1 MDIKYEVILT
11 ERAELELNDIYDYI
25 ANTLMEEK
33 TANKLMNKIQNDI
46 LLLGDT
52 PEGFAIIENNKIR
65 GLEYRRLTINNYVAI
80 YRVDKESKKV
90 YVVRIIYGGRN
101 YLNEL

>member
-11 ERAELELNDIYDYI
+11 KRAELELNDIYDYI

-33 TANKLMNKIQNDI
+33 TANDLMNKIQNNI
-46 LLLGDT
+46 LLLADT
-52 PEGFAIIENNKIR
+52 PEGFAVIENYKR
-65 GLEYRRLTINNYVAI
+65 KDFEYRRLPINNYVAI
-80 YRVDKESKKV
+80 YRVDKENKKV
-90 YVVRIIYGGRN
+90 YVIRIIYGGRN